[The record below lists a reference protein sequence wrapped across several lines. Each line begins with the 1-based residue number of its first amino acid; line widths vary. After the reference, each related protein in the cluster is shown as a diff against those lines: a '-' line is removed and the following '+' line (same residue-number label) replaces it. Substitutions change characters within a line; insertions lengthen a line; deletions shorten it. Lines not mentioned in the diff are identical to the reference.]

1 MVYKMKNILLVYPE
15 VPGNTY
21 WSFKHALKFVHKKSS
36 MPPLGL
42 ITIAALIP
50 EKYNLRLIDMNTGPL
65 MDDEILWAD
74 AVFISAM
81 IIQKESFIKAVSACK
96 RLNVPVV
103 AGGPYPTSSYNEIQD
118 VDHFVLGEVEETL
131 KIFLDD
137 YENGRAKKTYI
148 PGRRPDLSNSITPRF
163 DLLDMKAYSSMS
175 IQYSRGCPFRCE
187 FCDIW
192 ISYGNNP
199 RLKASNNI
207 ILELES
213 LYRLG
218 WRGPVF
224 IVDDNFIGN
233 KNRVKSDLLP
243 ALTEWQKKH
252 DYVYRFFTE
261 ASINLADD
269 EDLMNGMKNAGFN
282 EVFIGIETPSREA
295 LKETGKFQNLKTD
308 LNKAVHT
315 IQQHGMGVMAG
326 FIIGFD
332 SDTEDIF
339 DRQISFIQKAG
350 IPQAMVGLL
359 IALPG
364 TTLFSRLKKEG
375 RINSDSIGNN
385 THSMSTN
392 FITKMDG
399 TKLKDGYKRVLD
411 YIYDPKL
418 KNYFTRCN
426 ILFDNIGD
434 SPFFQRRVRP
444 ADIRIFFGSFFH
456 QPFTRYGFNYL
467 MFLTRNLIRHKKIFA
482 EAIRFGI
489 IGHHFHTITREMNKM
504 DKIQSSLETS
514 YFNFRKQ
521 IEKHSGKV
529 IINSK
534 ETLRQARIIF
544 EQSTKSFELLR
555 KKALK
560 IDAGFREQAIKKFN
574 DVSKKAEDLFKE
586 FEHALLTGS

>member
-1 MVYKMKNILLVYPE
+1 MKNILLVYPE
-15 VPGNTY
+15 VPDNTY

-42 ITIAALIP
+42 ISIAALIP
-50 EKYNLRLIDMNTGPL
+50 DKYSLRLIDMNIGPL
-65 MDDEILWAD
+65 LEKDILWAD
-74 AVFISAM
+74 GVFISAM
-81 IIQKESFIKAVSACK
+81 TIQKESFNKAVSACR

-103 AGGPYPTSSYNEIQD
+103 AGGPYPTSSFTEIPD
-118 VDHFVLGEVEETL
+118 VDHFVLGEVEDTL

-137 YENGRAKKTYI
+137 YENGCAKKIYFPKI
-148 PGRRPDLSNSITPRF
+148 RPDLLNSRTPRF

-175 IQYSRGCPFRCE
+175 VQYSRGCPFKCE

-192 ISYGNNP
+192 ISYGNKP
-199 RLKASNNI
+199 RLKSSNNI
-207 ILELES
+207 ILELET
-213 LYRLG
+213 LHRLG

-233 KNRVKSDLLP
+233 KNNVKNELLP
-243 ALTEWQKKH
+243 ALIKWQQKH
-252 DYVYRFFTE
+252 GHVYRFFTE

-269 EDLMNGMKNAGFN
+269 EDLMNGMKDAGFN

-295 LKETGKFQNLKTD
+295 LKEMGKFQNLTTD
-308 LNKAVHT
+308 LNKAVHK

-364 TTLFSRLKKEG
+364 TALFTRLKTEG
-375 RINSDSIGNN
+375 RIKSDSTGNN
-385 THSMSTN
+385 THSTSTN

-434 SPFFQRRVRP
+434 SPFFQRKVRL

-467 MFLTRNLIRHKKIFA
+467 RFVTRNLIRHKRIFA

-489 IGHHFHTITREMNKM
+489 IGHHFHIITREMNKM

-521 IEKHSGKV
+521 IEKHSDQV

-534 ETLRQARIIF
+534 ETLRQVRIIF
-544 EQSTKSFELLR
+544 DQSTNSFELLR
-555 KKALK
+555 KQALK
-560 IDAGFREQAIKKFN
+560 IDAGFREPAINKFN
-574 DVSKKAEDLFKE
+574 EVSKKAEDLFKE
-586 FEHALLTGS
+586 FEHTLLTG

>member
-1 MVYKMKNILLVYPE
+1 MKNILLVYPE

-50 EKYNLRLIDMNTGPL
+50 EKYNLRLIDMNITPL
-65 MDDEILWAD
+65 TEKDILWSD

-81 IIQKESFIKAVSACK
+81 IIQKESFVKAVSACK
-96 RLNVPVV
+96 RLKVPVI
-103 AGGPYPTSSYNEIQD
+103 AGGPYPTSSYNEIPD
-118 VDHFVLGEVEETL
+118 VDYFVLGEVEETL

-137 YENGRAKKTYI
+137 YENGCAKKIYI
-148 PGRRPDLSNSITPRF
+148 PGSRPDLSDSATPRF

-175 IQYSRGCPFRCE
+175 IQYSRGCPFKCE

-192 ISYGNNP
+192 ISYGNLP
-199 RLKASNNI
+199 RLKSSSNI

-213 LYRLG
+213 LFKLK

-252 DYVYRFFTE
+252 DHVYRFFTE

-269 EDLMNGMKNAGFN
+269 EELMNGMKEAGFN
-282 EVFIGIETPSREA
+282 EVFIGIETPSRKA
-295 LKETGKFQNLKTD
+295 LKETGKLQNLKTD
-308 LNKAVHT
+308 LNKAVHK

-332 SDTEDIF
+332 SDAEDIF

-364 TTLFSRLKKEG
+364 TALFSRLKNEG

-392 FITKMDG
+392 FTTKMDSA
-399 TKLKDGYKRVLD
+399 KLTAGYKRVLN
-411 YIYDPKL
+411 YIYDPNL
-418 KNYFTRCN
+418 KNYFARCN
-426 ILFDNIGD
+426 VLLDSIGET
-434 SPFFQRRVRP
+434 PFFQRKVRP
-444 ADIRIFFGSFFH
+444 EDIRIFFDAFFR
-456 QPFTRYGFNYL
+456 QPFTRYGLHYL
-467 MFLTRNLIRHKKIFA
+467 KFVVRTLVRHNRMFA

-504 DKIQSSLETS
+504 DKIQSSLEMS
-514 YFNFRKQ
+514 YFNFREQ
-521 IEKHSGKV
+521 IEKYSETV

-534 ETLRQARIIF
+534 ETLKQASLLF
-544 EQSTKSFELLR
+544 KQSKKSFELLR

-574 DVSKKAEDLFKE
+574 EVSKKAEDVFEE
-586 FEHALLTGS
+586 FEHTLRNTDYV

>member
-1 MVYKMKNILLVYPE
+1 MENILLVYPE

-50 EKYNLRLIDMNTGPL
+50 EKYNLKLIDINIEPL
-65 MDDEILWAD
+65 AKEHILWAD
-74 AVFISAM
+74 LVFVSAM
-81 IIQKESFIKAVSACK
+81 MVQKDSFVDVVSACNHF
-96 RLNVPVV
+96 NVSVV
-103 AGGPYPTSSYNEIQD
+103 AGGPYPTSCYSKIPG
-118 VDHFVLGEVEETL
+118 VTHFVLGEVEEILTV
-131 KIFLDD
+131 FLDD
-137 YENGRAKKTYI
+137 YENGCAKKIYF
-148 PGRRPDLSNSITPRF
+148 PDKRPDLSNSVTPRF
-163 DLLDMKAYSSMS
+163 DLLDMKAYSSMP
-175 IQYSRGCPFRCE
+175 IQYSRGCPFKCE

-199 RLKASNNI
+199 RLKSSNNI

-213 LYRLG
+213 LYKLK

-233 KNRVKSDLLP
+233 KNRVKSELLP
-243 ALTEWQKKH
+243 ALTEWQKNH
-252 DYVYRFFTE
+252 GHVYRFFTE

-269 EDLMNGMKNAGFN
+269 EELMNGMKDAGFN

-308 LNKAVHT
+308 LNKAVHK

-332 SDTEDIF
+332 SDAEDIF

-375 RINSDSIGNN
+375 RIKSDSIGNN

-392 FITKMDG
+392 FTTKMDSA
-399 TKLKDGYKRVLD
+399 KLKAGYKRILD
-411 YIYDPKL
+411 YIYDPNL
-418 KNYFTRCN
+418 KNYFARCS
-426 ILFDNIGD
+426 ILLDNIGD
-434 SPFFQRRVRP
+434 TPFFQRKVRSE
-444 ADIRIFFGSFFH
+444 DIRTFFNSFFR
-456 QPFTRYGFNYL
+456 QSFTRYGLYYL
-467 MFLTRNLIRHKKIFA
+467 RFVTRNLIRHKRIFA

-489 IGHHFHTITREMNKM
+489 IGHHFHTITMEMNKM

-514 YFNFRKQ
+514 YCNFREQ
-521 IEKHSGKV
+521 IEKYSETV

-534 ETLRQARIIF
+534 ETLRQASLLF
-544 EQSTKSFELLR
+544 EQSKKSFELLR

-560 IDAGFREQAIKKFN
+560 IDAGFREQAIMKFN
-574 DVSKKAEDLFKE
+574 EVSKKAEDLFKE
-586 FEHALLTGS
+586 FEHTLLIGS

>member
-1 MVYKMKNILLVYPE
+1 MKNILLVYPE
-15 VPGNTY
+15 VPENTY

-50 EKYNLRLIDMNTGPL
+50 DKYCLRLIDMNIGPL
-65 MDDEILWAD
+65 LDNDIRWAD

-81 IIQKESFIKAVSACK
+81 SIQKDSFMKSVSACK
-96 RLNVPVV
+96 RLNVTVV
-103 AGGPYPTSSYNEIQD
+103 AGGPYPTSCHKEIQD
-118 VDHFVLGEVEETL
+118 VDHFILGEVEDTL

-137 YENGRAKKTYI
+137 YENGRAKKIYLPET
-148 PGRRPDLSNSITPRF
+148 RPDLSNSRAPRF

-175 IQYSRGCPFRCE
+175 IQYSRGCPFKCE

-199 RLKASNNI
+199 RLKSSNNI

-213 LYRLG
+213 LYNLK

-233 KNRVKSDLLP
+233 KSRVKSDLLP
-243 ALTEWQKKH
+243 AITEWQQKH
-252 DYVYRFFTE
+252 GHVYRFFTE

-269 EDLMNGMKNAGFN
+269 EELMNGMKNAGFN

-308 LNKAVHT
+308 LNKAVHK
-315 IQQHGMGVMAG
+315 IQRHGMGVMAG

-375 RINSDSIGNN
+375 RIKSDSTGNN
-385 THSMSTN
+385 THSMNTN
-392 FITKMDG
+392 FATKMDSA
-399 TKLKDGYKRVLD
+399 KLKDGYKRVLD
-411 YIYDPKL
+411 YIYDTNL
-418 KNYFTRCN
+418 KNYFARCN
-426 ILFDNIGD
+426 ILLDNIGNT
-434 SPFFQRRVRP
+434 PFFQRKVSP
-444 ADIRIFFGSFFH
+444 KDIGIFFDSFFR
-456 QPFTRYGFNYL
+456 QSFKCYSFNYL
-467 MFLTRNLIRHKKIFA
+467 RFLARNLLKHKKIFA
-482 EAIRFGI
+482 EAVRFGI
-489 IGHHFHTITREMNKM
+489 IGHHFYTITREMNKM
-504 DKIQSSLETS
+504 YKIQSSLETS
-514 YFNFRKQ
+514 YFKFLEQ
-521 IEKHSGKV
+521 IGKYSEAAK
-529 IINSK
+529 INSQ
-534 ETLRQARIIF
+534 ETLGQAGLF
-544 EQSTKSFELLR
+544 FKQSKKSFELLR

-560 IDAGFREQAIKKFN
+560 IDTGFREQAIKKFN
-574 DVSKKAEDLFKE
+574 EVSKKAEDVFKE
-586 FEHALLTGS
+586 FEHSLLNGS